1 MSMTGVQFLKLWESY
16 HQKLK
21 PAQQQKFLSH
31 VLLPEILSFDKSL
44 IIDVLP
50 KQQKFA
56 LILSE
61 LNQIEVSAVG
71 LDSEQ
76 EFSDTEDRFER
87 PCIHGEISTTLCLIC
102 RDKAEEVRRIVY
114 IASSGSRYHFARSC
128 RALEAGQSA
137 VDNRGGTRSEVQPT
151 YEDLVKY
158 SREPCS
164 VCMRQRR

>member
-1 MSMTGVQFLKLWESY
+1 MTDVQFLKLWESY

-21 PAQQQKFLSH
+21 PAQQRKFLTH
-31 VLLPEILSFDKSL
+31 ILLSEILSFDKSQ
-44 IIDVLP
+44 IVDVLP
-50 KQQKFA
+50 KHQKLA

-61 LNQIEVSAVG
+61 LNEIGVSAVE

-76 EFSDTEDRFER
+76 QFIDADDRFER
-87 PCIHGEISTTLCLIC
+87 PCIHGESSTTLCQIC
-102 RDKAEEVRRIVY
+102 RGKAGEVRRIVY
-114 IASSGSRYHFARSC
+114 TASGGSRYHFARSC

-137 VDNRGGTRSEVQPT
+137 IDHRGGTRSEVQPT

-164 VCMRQRR
+164 VCSRQQR